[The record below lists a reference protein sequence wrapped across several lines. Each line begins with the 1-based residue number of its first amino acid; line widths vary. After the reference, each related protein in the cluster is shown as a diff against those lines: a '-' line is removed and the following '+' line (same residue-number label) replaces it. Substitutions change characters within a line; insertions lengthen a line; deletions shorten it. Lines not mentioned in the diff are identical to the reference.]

1 VSFPYAAATYRL
13 KSNGELM
20 SLPVR
25 ADGQRKIAAVLARG
39 LVWQAVF
46 LLTLWATAAL
56 YFDLPQASWR
66 LRVSVI

>member
-1 VSFPYAAATYRL
+1 
-13 KSNGELM
+13 M

-39 LVWQAVF
+39 LVWQAVL

-56 YFDLPQASWR
+56 YFDLPHASWR